1 MSQKIISDNQYYQAH
16 LDADLI
22 KHIIHRNSDLKNE
35 VLVIKLAA
43 NIIEDDSLLLN
54 FADNIKVITDSG
66 AGVIIVHDYTNLVSS
81 TLQLF
86 DISQQTIGDLPLTDH
101 KTSQIIEMVL
111 SGYINK
117 KIVSFLSNANCKAV
131 GISGK
136 DGNLIESRRSFVAQQ
151 SHDDL
156 INIGFIGEPIEINHQ
171 ILASFLNAELVTVIS
186 PVSSGLN
193 RATHI
198 LDPDVTASCIASELM
213 AKHLIF
219 LTPLG
224 NISVDGNDLS
234 KCSLQ
239 KLRALHQQNLINS
252 NYSKIIQA
260 ARKALERNTKFAY
273 ISNANIED
281 ATMLTIF
288 ANQRSTKIFL

>member
-54 FADNIKVITDSG
+54 FSDNIKVITDSG

-101 KTSQIIEMVL
+101 KTSQIIEKVL

-117 KIVSFLSNANCKAV
+117 KFVSFL
-131 GISGK
+131 
-136 DGNLIESRRSFVAQQ
+136 
-151 SHDDL
+151 
-156 INIGFIGEPIEINHQ
+156 
-171 ILASFLNAELVTVIS
+171 
-186 PVSSGLN
+186 
-193 RATHI
+193 
-198 LDPDVTASCIASELM
+198 
-213 AKHLIF
+213 
-219 LTPLG
+219 
-224 NISVDGNDLS
+224 
-234 KCSLQ
+234 
-239 KLRALHQQNLINS
+239 
-252 NYSKIIQA
+252 
-260 ARKALERNTKFAY
+260 
-273 ISNANIED
+273 
-281 ATMLTIF
+281 
-288 ANQRSTKIFL
+288 